1 MNNFIIAKLQRPPV
15 DYNENTSA
23 VNYFLKL
30 TTESNYTT
38 TIGTRTS
45 NGSTNFGNYNYP
57 ILGMSGD
64 TRQYTDDDRPAKG
77 ILFPR

>member
-1 MNNFIIAKLQRPPV
+1 MANFTIANLQSAV
-15 DYNENTSA
+15 TYNENGSG
-23 VNYFLKL
+23 VNRLQL

-45 NGSTNFGNYNYP
+45 DRSTNFGNYNYP

>member
-1 MNNFIIAKLQRPPV
+1 MANFIIPQLQSA
-15 DYNENTSA
+15 DSYNYNESGLNRLE
-23 VNYFLKL
+23 F

-38 TIGTRTS
+38 S
-45 NGSTNFGNYNYP
+45 NGTMTVNRSNNFGNYNYP